1 MNAFMVWSQLER
13 RKIVQRHPDMHNA
26 EISKRLGKRWKTLS
40 TVERQPYIEEA
51 ERLRLLHMQEY
62 PDYKY
67 RPRKKA
73 RLMPSCV
80 SSRISSRSPS
90 PSGTS
95 RRKRRPA
102 VKLLSS
108 TRLRI
113 TVTASPKSTPPATKR
128 RRGGSGTAAAGGDG
142 RRKAEG
148 GSKSGGR
155 GRKGGSR
162 GHKGKRGRSSNKSN
176 NSTTTVSSSVGGAY
190 GLGSLEVEAVVKKG
204 RRGSGRGSRGSRG
217 SGRGSRSTPKGYS
230 RHLTPTTPT
239 TPTTTTRAFF
249 TPPTPPS
256 PTTCPSPTSP
266 DSSIFYLDSDSDPD
280 SPMPSS
286 LLGGCSVLDTPT
298 PSPEPARRRPPQDNL
313 GDLSYLA
320 DILQMSPE
328 FPVDDLDLSPELD
341 LETCPPP
348 GASSSGSGSHFEF
361 SCTPDVADALC
372 DVGLTVSDWLDSSL
386 NSLICS

>member
-1 MNAFMVWSQLER
+1 MSKENKTKKHPVNHIKRPMNAFMVWSQLER

-176 NSTTTVSSSVGGAY
+176 NNTTTVSSSVA
-190 GLGSLEVEAVVKKG
+190 
-204 RRGSGRGSRGSRG
+204 
-217 SGRGSRSTPKGYS
+217 
-230 RHLTPTTPT
+230 TPT

-341 LETCPPP
+341 LENCPPP
-348 GASSSGSGSHFEF
+348 GA
-361 SCTPDVADALC
+361 LLLR
-372 DVGLTVSDWLDSSL
+372 VGIPL
-386 NSLICS
+386 